1 MVMSAPAC
9 LMMFVVVMVV
19 RAGDPRMTMV
29 VIAIVAMAAVVT
41 ADRFLV
47 LRVFRTG
54 RFYMRMLVGM
64 AAVVFVVAVRLTG
77 MGRQNR
83 AGGDLLPWFR
93 EKAGMRIQFLHQL
106 AGRRGLV
113 RGKPG
118 AAEKNDICVFNLID
132 KKLAEIIQIHFAA
145 LCVRNGNSTFYL
157 RQGLNLWIG
166 ARRYNVGKLADPG
179 RLNDDFIGLIAF

>member
-64 AAVVFVVAVRLTG
+64 AAVVFVVAVRLT
-77 MGRQNR
+77 R
-83 AGGDLLPWFR
+83 
-93 EKAGMRIQFLHQL
+93 MR
-106 AGRRGLV
+106 R
-113 RGKPG
+113 
-118 AAEKNDICVFNLID
+118 
-132 KKLAEIIQIHFAA
+132 
-145 LCVRNGNSTFYL
+145 
-157 RQGLNLWIG
+157 
-166 ARRYNVGKLADPG
+166 
-179 RLNDDFIGLIAF
+179 